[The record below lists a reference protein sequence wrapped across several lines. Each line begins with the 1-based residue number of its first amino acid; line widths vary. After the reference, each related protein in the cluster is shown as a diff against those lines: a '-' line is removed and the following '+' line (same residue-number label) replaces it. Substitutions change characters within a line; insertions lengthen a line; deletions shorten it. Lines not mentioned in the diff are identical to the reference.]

1 MNKRKVIINLTQH
14 PATPEQISEGVVEPR
29 LKSLIIRWL
38 TFNELP
44 TLQQIQR
51 HAGQLAEI
59 ARREWV
65 SLIQE
70 KKIPED
76 SDVRIM
82 IGGAPFLMAP
92 LEQALCMA
100 GLRVVY
106 AFSKRVS
113 EEVQKPNGTVEKK
126 QIFKHAGFIEIS

>member
-14 PATPEQISEGVVEPR
+14 PATPEQISLGVVEPKR
-29 LKSLIIRWL
+29 KSMIIRWL
-38 TFNELP
+38 TFDEIP
-44 TLQQIQR
+44 TIEEIR
-51 HAGQLAEI
+51 KHARQLAALAQWEY
-59 ARREWV
+59 V
-65 SLIQE
+65 DLIQE

-92 LEQALCMA
+92 LEQVLCEI

-106 AFSKRVS
+106 AFSKRVC
-113 EEVQKPNGTVEKK
+113 EETPKPDGTVEKRE
-126 QIFKHAGFIEIS
+126 IFKHAGFIEVS